1 MNKRT
6 IAIAVRHNTL
16 FYLDNWYPRNLRQ
29 TSSKHISAE
38 DIGLDNKRSEQ
49 SDRKGDLTLNGFFF
63 RGRGYPGLGTFFGA
77 RKWPKCQKY
86 SILSFFCKQSI
97 LKMGISQP
105 LFLLIDLQLVD
116 NMLPMVGFE
125 QRISGI

>member
-1 MNKRT
+1 MAK
-6 IAIAVRHNTL
+6 V
-16 FYLDNWYPRNLRQ
+16 
-29 TSSKHISAE
+29 
-38 DIGLDNKRSEQ
+38 
-49 SDRKGDLTLNGFFF
+49 
-63 RGRGYPGLGTFFGA
+63 
-77 RKWPKCQKY
+77 PKIFHPK
-86 SILSFFCKQSI
+86 FFCKQSI

>member
-86 SILSFFCKQSI
+86 SILCFFANKV
-97 LKMGISQP
+97 
-105 LFLLIDLQLVD
+105 F
-116 NMLPMVGFE
+116 
-125 QRISGI
+125 